1 MIHTDQIGEKISL
14 PHAPKRV
21 ISLVP
26 SQTELLHDLGLN
38 QEVVGITRFCVHPQG
53 WLKEKTKVGGT
64 KNVNLKR
71 IKSLEPDLIIANKEE
86 NIREQVEEMGKIC
99 PVWTSDVKKIEDNLQ
114 LIADLGELLERQS
127 TAKTLIQ
134 NIEQKRNKL
143 QSTSF
148 VAKPEAL
155 YLIWDKPLMGAG
167 NDTFIHT
174 MLLEGG
180 FSNYLEKARY
190 PEILEEELLAR
201 PPEVLLL
208 SSEPYSFTQKHVDE
222 WKEKLEDTKVI
233 LVDGELFSWYGSR
246 IQFAF
251 DYLLKIRQ
259 QC

>member
-1 MIHTDQIGEKISL
+1 MTFTDQIGVRLHLKTT
-14 PHAPKRV
+14 PKRV
-21 ISLVP
+21 ICLVP
-26 SQTELLHDLGLN
+26 SQTELLYDLGLN
-38 QEVVGITRFCVHPQG
+38 EEVVGITRFCVHPEG

-86 NIREQVEEMGKIC
+86 NVKEQVEEMRKIC
-99 PVWTSDVKKIEDNLQ
+99 PVWTSDVKTIEDNLQ
-114 LIADLGELLERQS
+114 LIEDLGELLERQS
-127 TAKTLIQ
+127 TAKSLIQ
-134 NIEQKRNKL
+134 NIEQKQNEL
-143 QSTSF
+143 QSTVF
-148 VAKPEAL
+148 VAKPETL

-180 FSNYLEKARY
+180 FQNYLNKARY
-190 PEILEEELLAR
+190 PEISEEELRNR

-222 WKEKLEDTKVI
+222 WQEKLPNTKVL

-246 IQFAF
+246 IQYAF